1 MKTLFLNLVDLH
13 QRRIYPASI
22 SIAEG
27 KITDIKSLDSPC
39 AHYALPGFVDAHIHI
54 ESSML
59 TPRAFAAMAVRHGT
73 VATVSD
79 PHEIANVLGLKG
91 VLYMIE
97 NGRHSDFKFYF
108 GAPSCVPATNFENA
122 GAALGLDALEQLLLM
137 PEVKYLAEMMNY
149 PGVLHQDPEVMAK
162 IALAQRLGKPIDGHA
177 PGLRGQAARDYIAAG
192 MSTDHECFT
201 AEEALDKLQAGMHV
215 LIREGSAAKNFEALA
230 PLLPQY
236 FGQMMFCS
244 DDKHPDELLLGHINQ
259 LVQRA
264 LAKGFALFDVL
275 EVACLNPVKHYGLDL
290 GLLRVGDPADF
301 IVVEDLTAFKVLKT
315 YIGGKEVFDG
325 VQDHIPQLSGSL
337 PNHFEALPRQESDFR
352 LSAKDYAHNMAI
364 EAIDGELITRK
375 VAVALS
381 SDAEGFLQADPAQ
394 DLLKIAVINRYV
406 PQARPAIAFIKN
418 FGLKEGAIASTVAH
432 DSHNI
437 IVVGADDAAIT
448 EAVNLLIAAQGG
460 VVAVGKGQQKV
471 LSLPIAG
478 LMSPQSAE
486 EVAAAY
492 TEIDAFAKEL
502 GSTLKAPFM
511 TLSFMALLVIPH
523 IKISDLGLFDA
534 DDFRF
539 F

>member
-1 MKTLFLNLVDLH
+1 
-13 QRRIYPASI
+13 
-22 SIAEG
+22 
-27 KITDIKSLDSPC
+27 
-39 AHYALPGFVDAHIHI
+39 
-54 ESSML
+54 
-59 TPRAFAAMAVRHGT
+59 
-73 VATVSD
+73 
-79 PHEIANVLGLKG
+79 
-91 VLYMIE
+91 
-97 NGRHSDFKFYF
+97 
-108 GAPSCVPATNFENA
+108 
-122 GAALGLDALEQLLLM
+122 
-137 PEVKYLAEMMNY
+137 
-149 PGVLHQDPEVMAK
+149 MAK

-177 PGLRGQAARDYIAAG
+177 PGLRGQAARAYIAAG
-192 MSTDHECFT
+192 MSTDHECFS
-201 AEEALDKLQAGMHV
+201 AEEALDKLQAGMHI

-236 FGQMMFCS
+236 FRRMMFCS

-301 IVVEDLTAFKVLKT
+301 IVVEDLENFKVLKT

-325 VQDHIPQLSGSL
+325 VQDHIPQQSGSL
-337 PNHFEALPRQESDFR
+337 PNHFEALPRQEADFR
-352 LSAKDYAHNMAI
+352 LSAKDYTHNMAI
-364 EAIDGELITRK
+364 EALDGELITRK

-381 SDAEGFLQADPAQ
+381 SDAAGFLQADPAQ

-406 PQARPAIAFIKN
+406 PQAQTAVAFVKN
-418 FGLKEGAIASTVAH
+418 FGLKKGAIASTVAH

-437 IVVGADDAAIT
+437 IVVGASDAAMA
-448 EAVNLLIAAQGG
+448 EAVNLLVAAKGGIA
-460 VVAVGKGQQKV
+460 AVGKGAQKV
-471 LSLPIAG
+471 LPLPIAG

-486 EVAAAY
+486 EVATAY